1 MEKRLRE
8 ISRFFVAPRR
18 EFAPA
23 IRARAST
30 HSVFHKYLHLSTA
43 AAMLPEQA
51 RGSFRKPIKKP
62 SEQVAAPPSTVLAD
76 CHADHDR
83 KWGSSLA
90 SFSGARAGWVLLKD
104 FKFCFDGVLDE
115 RDFD

>member
-1 MEKRLRE
+1 MGRSLLPKVLLTVFGE
-8 ISRFFVAPRR
+8 FPRP
-18 EFAPA
+18 FGC
-23 IRARAST
+23 
-30 HSVFHKYLHLSTA
+30 TA